1 MCALVVF
8 LASAGVAAQALTTAD
23 DLPPAIVLKPLF
35 AQRAQLL
42 NVALLDRGG
51 LLALDRS
58 EVARYELA
66 EELST
71 VQTAPRWRKLE
82 SVALPPRAWP
92 RDLRGH
98 LTRVSGQY
106 NVLLP
111 GTACT
116 VQLGPLR
123 MTCNDAR
130 AAWAYGIPNE
140 GLEPGRNYFTTPEG
154 LAAYG
159 GTSLSDG
166 KGALIA
172 DRQGKLL
179 QLDENRR
186 PLAELGAGDDVIRV
200 PTVCR
205 GRADYYLAASHG
217 PDGDVLRAFEIDG
230 GRLVQAAPDFPLPGL
245 FTSLSNVDL
254 KAFVITRLPGGDRY
268 DAFQADIS
276 CRR

>member
-1 MCALVVF
+1 MCALVVL
-8 LASAGVAAQALTTAD
+8 LASAGVAAQAPATPD

-35 AQRAQLL
+35 AQRVQMLD
-42 NVALLDRGG
+42 VALLDPGG
-51 LLALDRS
+51 LLVLDRS

-66 EELST
+66 EDLST
-71 VQTAPRWRKLE
+71 GQTVPRWRKLE
-82 SVALPPRAWP
+82 SVALPPRVWP

-98 LTRVSGQY
+98 LARGSGQY
-106 NVLLP
+106 NVQLP

-116 VQLGPLR
+116 VRLGPLR
-123 MTCNDAR
+123 MTCADAR

-159 GTSLSDG
+159 GTSLFDW

-172 DRQGKLL
+172 DRQGRLL

-186 PLAELGAGDDVIRV
+186 PLAELGSGDDVIPV

-205 GRADYYLAASHG
+205 GRPGYYLAASHR
-217 PDGDVLRAFEIDG
+217 PDGDVLRAFEVDG

-245 FTSLSNVDL
+245 FIALSNVDL
-254 KAFVITRLPGGDRY
+254 RAFVITRLPGGDRY